1 MIFKDKRK
9 NRTMEK
15 IGRIFI
21 CLIVFWIIIT
31 GLIIEDGCAQEWEKV
46 NYNGFGDVDNKSSFP
61 MEIFKDDLYIG
72 LWNDAGVEI
81 WMTPEGTN
89 ANWNQMNVNGFG
101 APENSHSTSMEV
113 FNDKLY
119 VGVLNE
125 GGGELWLNTDGT
137 SWKQVNIAEFSSDNI
152 CVRAMAT
159 FAPYED
165 NKHLYMG
172 TDNEEGGQLWM
183 TNNGIDWLL
192 LEDDG
197 FGDADNTSVYSMGI
211 LNSYLYLGTVNQQ
224 SGTQIW
230 KTKGGITW
238 AQTNS
243 DGFGYSSNQ
252 VSYSMCNFKDYL
264 YVGTVNQL
272 TGTQVWR
279 TSDGSSWL
287 QSNEDG
293 FGDPSN
299 SCSYSMTVFN
309 NRLYV
314 GTGDVVARVW
324 RTEDG
329 VIWEQVNSDSFDS
342 SDNTVVH
349 SLIVFGDY
357 LYAGTG
363 NKWGTEI
370 WRYKETKE
378 ETTECL
384 LEQVFKNKPQ
394 ALDALRTIRDT
405 VKSRSLRGSEYVELY
420 YRYLS
425 EISEIYGTY
434 PEIREKTNEVLKN
447 LLPRILLISRGE
459 KRRLGSLM
467 NGALLSLLDAYA
479 RVASHG
485 LRLAVKKIKKEL
497 KNDSLS
503 NLLQLK

>member
-1 MIFKDKRK
+1 
-9 NRTMEK
+9 MEK

-21 CLIVFWIIIT
+21 YVILFWIIIT
-31 GLIIEDGCAQEWEKV
+31 GSIVGDGYTVEWGKV
-46 NYNGFGDVDNKSSFP
+46 NFNGFGDVDNKSSFP
-61 MEIFKDDLYIG
+61 MKSFKDNLYIG
-72 LWNDAGVEI
+72 VWNDAGVEI
-81 WMTPEGTN
+81 WMTPEGTST
-89 ANWNQMNVNGFG
+89 NWNQVNVNGFG
-101 APENSHSTSMEV
+101 APENSHSTSMKV
-113 FNDKLY
+113 FNDELY
-119 VGVLNE
+119 VGVFNE
-125 GGGELWLNTDGT
+125 GGGELWLTDDGT
-137 SWKQVNIAEFSSDNI
+137 SWNQVSIAEFSSDNI
-152 CVRAMAT
+152 SIRAMSA

-165 NKHLYMG
+165 NKHLYIG

-197 FGDADNTSVYSMGI
+197 FGNADNTSVYSMGI
-211 LNSYLYLGTVNQQ
+211 LNN
-224 SGTQIW
+224 
-230 KTKGGITW
+230 
-238 AQTNS
+238 

-252 VSYSMCNFKDYL
+252 AAYSMCNFKDHL
-264 YVGTVNQL
+264 YVGTVNHL

-299 SCSYSMTVFN
+299 SCSYWMTVFN

-329 VIWEQVNSDSFDS
+329 VIWEQVNSDSFDN

-349 SLIVFGDY
+349 SLIVFNDY

-370 WRYKETKE
+370 WRYKEAKE
-378 ETTECL
+378 EITECL
-384 LEQVFKNKPQ
+384 LEQVFKNKPH

-405 VKSRSLRGSEYVELY
+405 VRSRSLRGSEYVELY

-425 EISEIYGTY
+425 EISEIYDTY
-434 PEIREKTNEVLKN
+434 PEMREETNEVLKN

-459 KRRLGSLM
+459 KRRVGSSM

-497 KNDSLS
+497 KHDSLS
-503 NLLQLK
+503 HLLQFGNIKKAEGGH